1 MIRPLIINSNGKIET
16 RKNNSLNISLLRN
29 LKKTIDSW
37 KLQPQRILMSEQDYN
52 DLLEYSK
59 FGA

>member
-16 RKNNSLNISLLRN
+16 RKNNSPNISLLRN

>member
-1 MIRPLIINSNGKIET
+1 MIHPLIINSNGKIEI
-16 RKNNSLNISLLRN
+16 RKNNSFNISLLRN

>member
-16 RKNNSLNISLLRN
+16 RKNNSLNISLRN

>member
-1 MIRPLIINSNGKIET
+1 MIHPLIINSNGKVEVRSKIG
-16 RKNNSLNISLLRN
+16 SNISLLRN

-37 KLQPQRILMSEQDYN
+37 KLQPQRIFMSKQDYD
-52 DLLEYSK
+52 DLLEYIN

>member
-1 MIRPLIINSNGKIET
+1 MIHPLIINSNGKIET
-16 RKNNSLNISLLRN
+16 RPKNGSNISLLRN

-37 KLQPQRILMSEQDYN
+37 KLQPQRIFMSEQDYN

-59 FGA
+59 FSA